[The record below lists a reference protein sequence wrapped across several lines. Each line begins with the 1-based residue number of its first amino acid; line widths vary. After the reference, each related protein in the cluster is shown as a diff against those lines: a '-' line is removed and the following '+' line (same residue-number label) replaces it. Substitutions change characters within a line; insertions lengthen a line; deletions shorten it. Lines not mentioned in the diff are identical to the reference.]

1 MVAEFDK
8 FGVKKG
14 ELMATFGDLERALAD
29 LYPYR
34 WAIGAVVLAL
44 IAASLAFAWWRGWH
58 LWAWRYRKPLGIVT
72 VPMLLVTLWLGWS
85 LGSPLFTNVTVDEEF
100 PFAVN
105 ATVPE
110 GMEREEVEE
119 ILSGM
124 AMVDQ
129 TMMEAMP
136 APVAI
141 DAAAMMSAEADAG
154 GELVVLTPAR
164 QKELEEVIS
173 GYEDEIDNV
182 QNTML
187 NNTSMSDD
195 ERMANL
201 AVMSMMGDLGMMMI
215 EDTLAV
221 SGMEGMEMVRE
232 AATTPEVQAVAMGS
246 FKDADAFHRGSG
258 TATIYRTRDG
268 AEVLRLEDLDV
279 TNGPALHVVLS
290 THPDPERS
298 EQVKQEGFVDL
309 GDLKGNRGNQ
319 NYPIPAGVDTS
330 IHKSVVIYCY
340 PFAVVFSVATLE
352 G

>member
-1 MVAEFDK
+1 
-8 FGVKKG
+8 
-14 ELMATFGDLERALAD
+14 MATFGDLERALAD

-34 WAIGAVVLAL
+34 WAIGAAVLVL
-44 IAASLAFAWWRGWH
+44 IAAFLAFAWWRGWH
-58 LWAWRYRKPLGIVT
+58 RVVWRYRKPLGIVS
-72 VPMLLVTLWLGWS
+72 VPLLAVTLWLGWS
-85 LGSPLFTNVTVDEEF
+85 LGSPLFTNVTVDEAF
-100 PFAVN
+100 PFAAT

-119 ILSGM
+119 VLAGFSK
-124 AMVDQ
+124 VDSPV
-129 TMMEAMP
+129 MESMP

-141 DAAAMMSAEADAG
+141 DVSAVMAAEMMGEEDTPVVMTTASRTALEEGMAMAMKAAEADSIEEAAAMTEEGVAMMEEAIEQAEMMAQPAEAS
-154 GELVVLTPAR
+154 
-164 QKELEEVIS
+164 Q
-173 GYEDEIDNV
+173 
-182 QNTML
+182 
-187 NNTSMSDD
+187 
-195 ERMANL
+195 
-201 AVMSMMGDLGMMMI
+201 
-215 EDTLAV
+215 
-221 SGMEGMEMVRE
+221 
-232 AATTPEVQAVAMGS
+232 VQAVAMGS

-258 TATIYRTRDG
+258 TATIYRTPDG
-268 AEVLRLEDLDV
+268 SEVLRLEDLNV

-298 EQVKQEGFVDL
+298 EQVKQEGYVDL

>member
-1 MVAEFDK
+1 
-8 FGVKKG
+8 
-14 ELMATFGDLERALAD
+14 MATFGDLERALAD

-34 WAIGAVVLAL
+34 WAIGAAVLVL
-44 IAASLAFAWWRGWH
+44 IAALLAFAWWRGWH
-58 LWAWRYRKPLGIVT
+58 LWAWRYRKPIGIVS
-72 VPMLLVTLWLGWS
+72 VPLLLVTLWLGWS

-110 GMEREEVEE
+110 GMEREEVEGV
-119 ILSGM
+119 LSGFSKVDTEVMENMPAPAAIDASVALMSGNTMDEMVVITPARRSTLEEGM
-124 AMVDQ
+124 AMAMKATEAGSMAEASAMASEGVA
-129 TMMEAMP
+129 MMEE
-136 APVAI
+136 AI
-141 DAAAMMSAEADAG
+141 EQSEMMAQPEASNQV
-154 GELVVLTPAR
+154 E
-164 QKELEEVIS
+164 
-173 GYEDEIDNV
+173 
-182 QNTML
+182 
-187 NNTSMSDD
+187 
-195 ERMANL
+195 
-201 AVMSMMGDLGMMMI
+201 
-215 EDTLAV
+215 
-221 SGMEGMEMVRE
+221 
-232 AATTPEVQAVAMGS
+232 AVAMGS

-258 TATIYRTRDG
+258 TATIYRTPDG
-268 AEVLRLEDLDV
+268 SEVLRLEDLNV

-298 EQVKQEGFVDL
+298 QQVKQEGFVDL

>member
-1 MVAEFDK
+1 
-8 FGVKKG
+8 
-14 ELMATFGDLERALAD
+14 MATFGDLERALAD

-34 WAIGAVVLAL
+34 WAVGAVVIAL
-44 IAASLAFAWWRGWH
+44 IAAFLAFGWWRGWH
-58 LWAWRYRKPLGIVT
+58 LWAWSYRKPIGIIS
-72 VPMLLVTLWLGWS
+72 VPLLAITLWLGWS

-119 ILSGM
+119 VLSGFSK
-124 AMVDQ
+124 VD
-129 TMMEAMP
+129 TEVMETMP
-136 APVAI
+136 APAAI
-141 DAAAMMSAEADAG
+141 DVSVALMSDDDGAMDEM
-154 GELVVLTPAR
+154 VVLTPAR
-164 QKELEEVIS
+164 RATL
-173 GYEDEIDNV
+173 DEGIEMAMKAAESD
-182 QNTML
+182 
-187 NNTSMSDD
+187 SMD
-195 ERMANL
+195 
-201 AVMSMMGDLGMMMI
+201 
-215 EDTLAV
+215 
-221 SGMEGMEMVRE
+221 E
-232 AATTPEVQAVAMGS
+232 AAAMTSEGVAMMEQAIEQSEMMAQPPAGQEGANQVEAVVMGS

-258 TATIYRTRDG
+258 TATIYRTPDG
-268 AEVLRLEDLDV
+268 SEILRLENLDV

-298 EQVKQEGFVDL
+298 QQVKQEGYVDL

>member
-1 MVAEFDK
+1 
-8 FGVKKG
+8 
-14 ELMATFGDLERALAD
+14 MATFGDLERALAD

-34 WAIGAVVLAL
+34 WAIGAVVLVL
-44 IAASLAFAWWRGWH
+44 IASFLAFAWWRGWH
-58 LWAWRYRKPLGIVT
+58 LWAWRYRKPIGIVS
-72 VPMLLVTLWLGWS
+72 VPLLLVTLWLGWS

-105 ATVPE
+105 ATVPD

-119 ILSGM
+119 VLSGFSK
-124 AMVDQ
+124 VD
-129 TMMEAMP
+129 TEVMETMP
-136 APVAI
+136 APAAI
-141 DAAAMMSAEADAG
+141 DASVA
-154 GELVVLTPAR
+154 L
-164 QKELEEVIS
+164 
-173 GYEDEIDNV
+173 
-182 QNTML
+182 
-187 NNTSMSDD
+187 MSDD
-195 ERMANL
+195 
-201 AVMSMMGDLGMMMI
+201 GDGLVVI
-215 EDTLAV
+215 SPTRRATLE
-221 SGMEGMEMVRE
+221 EGMELAMNAAE
-232 AATTPEVQAVAMGS
+232 ANNMEEASAMASEGVAMMEQAIEQSEMMGQPAAANQVEAVAMGS

-258 TATIYRTRDG
+258 TATIYRTPDG
-268 AEVLRLEDLDV
+268 SEVLRLEGLNV

-298 EQVKQEGFVDL
+298 QQVKQEGFVDL

>member
-1 MVAEFDK
+1 
-8 FGVKKG
+8 
-14 ELMATFGDLERALAD
+14 MATFGDLERALAD

-34 WAIGAVVLAL
+34 WAIGAAVLVL
-44 IAASLAFAWWRGWH
+44 IAALLAFAWWRGWH
-58 LWAWRYRKPLGIVT
+58 LWAWRYRKPIGIVS
-72 VPMLLVTLWLGWS
+72 VPLLLVTLWLGWS

-110 GMEREEVEE
+110 GMEREEVEGV
-119 ILSGM
+119 LSGFSKVDTEVMENMPAPAAIDASVALMSGNTMDEMVVITPARRSTLEEGM
-124 AMVDQ
+124 AMAMKATDAGSMAEASAMASEGVA
-129 TMMEAMP
+129 MMEEAIEQSEMMAQP
-136 APVAI
+136 AASNQV
-141 DAAAMMSAEADAG
+141 EA
-154 GELVVLTPAR
+154 L
-164 QKELEEVIS
+164 
-173 GYEDEIDNV
+173 
-182 QNTML
+182 
-187 NNTSMSDD
+187 
-195 ERMANL
+195 
-201 AVMSMMGDLGMMMI
+201 
-215 EDTLAV
+215 
-221 SGMEGMEMVRE
+221 
-232 AATTPEVQAVAMGS
+232 AMGS

-258 TATIYRTRDG
+258 TATIYRTPDG
-268 AEVLRLEDLDV
+268 SEVLRLEDLNV

-298 EQVKQEGFVDL
+298 QQVKQEGFVDL

>member
-1 MVAEFDK
+1 
-8 FGVKKG
+8 
-14 ELMATFGDLERALAD
+14 MATFGDLERALAD

-34 WAIGAVVLAL
+34 WAIGAAVLVL
-44 IAASLAFAWWRGWH
+44 IAALLAFAWWRGWH
-58 LWAWRYRKPLGIVT
+58 LWAWRYRKPIGIVS
-72 VPMLLVTLWLGWS
+72 VPLLLVTLWLGWS

-110 GMEREEVEE
+110 GMEREEVEGV
-119 ILSGM
+119 LSGFSK
-124 AMVDQ
+124 VD
-129 TMMEAMP
+129 TEVMENMP
-136 APVAI
+136 APAAI
-141 DAAAMMSAEADAG
+141 DASVALMSGNTMDEM
-154 GELVVLTPAR
+154 VVITPAR
-164 QKELEEVIS
+164 RSTLEEGMDMAMQATDAS
-173 GYEDEIDNV
+173 
-182 QNTML
+182 
-187 NNTSMSDD
+187 SMAEASA
-195 ERMANL
+195 MASEGV
-201 AVMSMMGDLGMMMI
+201 AMMEEAIEQSEMM
-215 EDTLAV
+215 AQPAASNQV
-221 SGMEGMEMVRE
+221 E
-232 AATTPEVQAVAMGS
+232 ALAMGS

-258 TATIYRTRDG
+258 TATIYRTPDG
-268 AEVLRLEDLDV
+268 SEVLRLEDLNV

-298 EQVKQEGFVDL
+298 QQVKQEGFVDL

>member
-1 MVAEFDK
+1 
-8 FGVKKG
+8 
-14 ELMATFGDLERALAD
+14 MATFGDLERALAD

-34 WAIGAVVLAL
+34 WAIGAAVLVL
-44 IAASLAFAWWRGWH
+44 IAALLAFAWWRGWH
-58 LWAWRYRKPLGIVT
+58 LWAWRYRKPIGIVS
-72 VPMLLVTLWLGWS
+72 VPLLLVTLWLGWS

-110 GMEREEVEE
+110 GMEREEVEGV
-119 ILSGM
+119 LSGFSKVDTEVMENMPAPAAIDASVALASGDTMDEMVVITPARRSTLEEGM
-124 AMVDQ
+124 AMAMKATEAGSMAEASAMAGEGVA
-129 TMMEAMP
+129 MMEEAIEQSEMMAQP
-136 APVAI
+136 AASNQV
-141 DAAAMMSAEADAG
+141 EA
-154 GELVVLTPAR
+154 L
-164 QKELEEVIS
+164 
-173 GYEDEIDNV
+173 
-182 QNTML
+182 
-187 NNTSMSDD
+187 
-195 ERMANL
+195 
-201 AVMSMMGDLGMMMI
+201 
-215 EDTLAV
+215 
-221 SGMEGMEMVRE
+221 
-232 AATTPEVQAVAMGS
+232 AMGS

-258 TATIYRTRDG
+258 TATIYRTPDG
-268 AEVLRLEDLDV
+268 SEVLRLEDLNV

-298 EQVKQEGFVDL
+298 QQVKQEGFVDL

>member
-1 MVAEFDK
+1 
-8 FGVKKG
+8 
-14 ELMATFGDLERALAD
+14 MATFGDLERALAD

-34 WAIGAVVLAL
+34 WAIGAAVLVL
-44 IAASLAFAWWRGWH
+44 IAALLAFAWWRGWH
-58 LWAWRYRKPLGIVT
+58 LWAWRYRKPIGIVS
-72 VPMLLVTLWLGWS
+72 VPLLLVTLWLGWS

-110 GMEREEVEE
+110 GMEREEVEGV
-119 ILSGM
+119 LSGFSKVDTEVMENMPAPAAIDASVALASGDTMDEMVVITPARRSTLEEGM
-124 AMVDQ
+124 AMAMKATEAGSMAEASAMASEGVA
-129 TMMEAMP
+129 MMEEAIEQSEMMAQP
-136 APVAI
+136 AASNQV
-141 DAAAMMSAEADAG
+141 EA
-154 GELVVLTPAR
+154 L
-164 QKELEEVIS
+164 
-173 GYEDEIDNV
+173 
-182 QNTML
+182 
-187 NNTSMSDD
+187 
-195 ERMANL
+195 
-201 AVMSMMGDLGMMMI
+201 
-215 EDTLAV
+215 
-221 SGMEGMEMVRE
+221 
-232 AATTPEVQAVAMGS
+232 AMGS

-258 TATIYRTRDG
+258 TATIYRTPDG
-268 AEVLRLEDLDV
+268 SEVLRLEDLNV

-298 EQVKQEGFVDL
+298 QQVKQEGFVDL